1 MLEKKRN
8 ATLQL
13 IHPDQK
19 YIDKSTYLLFFLF
32 LLNVLQL
39 FLLFFSHS
47 YALYITHTSN
57 QSKFTFSKKL
67 WILIFQQY

>member
-47 YALYITHTSN
+47 YVIV
-57 QSKFTFSKKL
+57 
-67 WILIFQQY
+67 